1 LRWNRLNRERHK
13 VKCELYRSD
22 YCNIWIYPKGATM
35 QTKRIVI
42 MFAALALV
50 LAMAGVSWAV
60 TDTINS
66 NQTKTYEYSN
76 PTTIN
81 YKVTAPASGSGILE
95 ITLMYDPQPGNPL
108 VKNFK
113 CTLRPSE
120 SWEKREINVL
130 RVTFKVDVGPVT
142 VSIAP

>member
-1 LRWNRLNRERHK
+1 
-13 VKCELYRSD
+13 
-22 YCNIWIYPKGATM
+22 M

-42 MFAALALV
+42 MFTALALV